1 MFLKIDSIGW
11 FVMLVKEVMTKK
23 VVTIEHDKT
32 VLDACN
38 LYRDKKIGCL
48 IVIENGNCVGIVT
61 ERDIIERTICAR
73 RDPEKTRVREIMST
87 NLKTIHALDSLE
99 KALAVMRDNNIKK
112 LPVIVKEG
120 VVGII
125 TVTDISR
132 ARPDLSKRF
141 IESWVKP
148 VWRD

>member
-1 MFLKIDSIGW
+1 
-11 FVMLVKEVMTKK
+11 MLVKEVMTKK

-99 KALAVMRDNNIKK
+99 KALTVMRDNSIKK

-120 VVGII
+120 IVGII
-125 TVTDISR
+125 TVTDISK

>member
-99 KALAVMRDNNIKK
+99 KALTVMRDNSIKK

-120 VVGII
+120 IVGII

>member
-1 MFLKIDSIGW
+1 
-11 FVMLVKEVMTKK
+11 MLVKEVMTKK

-99 KALAVMRDNNIKK
+99 KALTVMRDNNIKK

>member
-99 KALAVMRDNNIKK
+99 KALTVMRDNNIKK